1 MYKVQLTFT
10 PQEAKVLTMKAD
22 MLGYNMTKFI
32 KLLISKEALS
42 MVEEY
47 PVIKLSKK
55 AIRISEAAHA
65 EYLSGKAR
73 KLKSL
78 DELENL

>member
-10 PQEAKVLTMKAD
+10 PQEAKVLSTKAD
-22 MLGYNMTKFI
+22 LLGYNLTKYV

-47 PVIKLSKK
+47 PVIQLSKK
-55 AIRISEAAHA
+55 AVKRVETAHK
-65 EYLSGKAR
+65 EYVSGKAR
-73 KLKSL
+73 EISSL
-78 DELENL
+78 DELVNV